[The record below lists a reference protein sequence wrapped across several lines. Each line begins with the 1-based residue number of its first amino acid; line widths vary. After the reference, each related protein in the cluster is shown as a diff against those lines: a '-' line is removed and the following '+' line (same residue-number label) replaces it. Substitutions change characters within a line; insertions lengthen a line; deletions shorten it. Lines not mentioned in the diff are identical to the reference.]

1 MNFRPSGGGHLLF
14 TSISFVRRLLQ
25 RYSFLFFGGCSI
37 RDIPIGPLLQ
47 QALLEL
53 RKDASDDVFIFASRN
68 GTPLDSHNLLGR
80 VLKSASTI
88 ASYVYSL
95 DPAIHPLTVA
105 ERGGRSSGGTKRS
118 CELFV
123 RCSREPHATNS
134 SLAGITGGT
143 SASAQGCVGAVWNCP
158 DSLGLTR
165 GGSLHPRFLSR
176 FFQALYSVKFND
188 IMMITAFA
196 GTIESTCKY
205 NAE

>member
-95 DPAIHPLTVA
+95 DPALHPLTVA
-105 ERGGRSSGGTKRS
+105 ERGGRSSGGTNGAVSYSYDAVGNRTQ
-118 CELFV
+118 
-123 RCSREPHATNS
+123 RPQASRELQAGLAPVPKVMLARFGIVPTLSGLRGVVHYTLGSFLDS
-134 SLAGITGGT
+134 SRR
-143 SASAQGCVGAVWNCP
+143 S
-158 DSLGLTR
+158 
-165 GGSLHPRFLSR
+165 
-176 FFQALYSVKFND
+176 
-188 IMMITAFA
+188 TA
-196 GTIESTCKY
+196 
-205 NAE
+205 